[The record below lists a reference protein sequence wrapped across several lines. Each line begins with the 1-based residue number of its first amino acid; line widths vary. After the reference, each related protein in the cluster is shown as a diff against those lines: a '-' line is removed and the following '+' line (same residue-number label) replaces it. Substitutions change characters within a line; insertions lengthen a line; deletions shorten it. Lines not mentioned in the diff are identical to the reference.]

1 MKLLQILLIV
11 VLIVAGLTLV
21 YGLSP
26 IHPVRELFTYTTID
40 APRQQ
45 VWQVLTNF
53 GAYQQWNPFYT
64 EVDGKCIPGEHL
76 HVRMQM
82 EERSVTYAP
91 VVQSVTPQSEMVW
104 SEHLIFPGLLD
115 GQHRFL
121 LESNDSGQTRFV
133 QHDTYSGAL
142 VPILMDLYQAQAENG
157 FRRMNDALKKR
168 VEQELAVGT
177 TEQQ

>member
-1 MKLLQILLIV
+1 MKVLKVLLII
-11 VLIVAGLTLV
+11 VLVIFGLMLA

-40 APRQQ
+40 APRPQ

-53 GAYQQWNPFYT
+53 AAYSQWNPFYT
-64 EVDGKCIPGEHL
+64 EIEGQCIQGARL
-76 HVRMQM
+76 HVKVQL
-82 EERSVTYAP
+82 EERSLTFTPDVKTL
-91 VVQSVTPQSEMVW
+91 VPQSEMAW
-104 SEHLIFPGLLD
+104 SEQLVVPGLLD
-115 GQHRFL
+115 GQHRFV

-168 VEQELAVGT
+168 VEQESALGAPLP
-177 TEQQ
+177 